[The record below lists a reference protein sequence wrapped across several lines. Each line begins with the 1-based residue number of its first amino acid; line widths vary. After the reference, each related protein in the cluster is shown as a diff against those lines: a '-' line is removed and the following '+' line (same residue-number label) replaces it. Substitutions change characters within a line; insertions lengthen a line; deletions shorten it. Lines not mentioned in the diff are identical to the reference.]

1 MGLVELLGSKNL
13 RQHFSVGNNKNYS
26 VTLFMIFLTIFLI
39 ILGRCF
45 CWFLW
50 AFLDCYWILWIL
62 TLQDRSSFNLV
73 HEDVLKKVMILLQKG
88 IQPIFCSFGNCCFC
102 VLTSEDWDALSAL
115 YWSTFYE
122 ILVTQNLLGNLRFLY
137 FLKTNV
143 CDVSTKHFYQKDFFY
158 CTILGI
164 QLKMIFYIYYYF
176 KVRNQGISYYE

>member
-39 ILGRCF
+39 IWGWCF

-122 ILVTQNLLGNLRFLY
+122 ILVTQNLL
-137 FLKTNV
+137 
-143 CDVSTKHFYQKDFFY
+143 
-158 CTILGI
+158 I
-164 QLKMIFYIYYYF
+164 
-176 KVRNQGISYYE
+176 

>member
-1 MGLVELLGSKNL
+1 
-13 RQHFSVGNNKNYS
+13 
-26 VTLFMIFLTIFLI
+26 MIFLTIFLI

-164 QLKMIFYIYYYF
+164 QLGITFIILKLGIKVYLIMNKRWVNFCNFVERTTMI
-176 KVRNQGISYYE
+176 KRHVHVLLHGL